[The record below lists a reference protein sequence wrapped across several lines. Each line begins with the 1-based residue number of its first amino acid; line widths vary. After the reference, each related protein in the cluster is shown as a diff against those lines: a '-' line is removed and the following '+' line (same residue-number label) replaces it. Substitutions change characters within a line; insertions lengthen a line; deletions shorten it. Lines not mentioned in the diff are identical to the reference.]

1 MPANLL
7 LLLSRLL
14 LAALFVPAGIQTL
27 GDIGSA
33 TGYFTGLGLP
43 SPQLAAWGVG
53 LFELIAGLAILVGFQ
68 TRVAAGLLAV
78 FCLVA
83 GYLGHYG
90 QGDDPTLAFL
100 HEQMLMKDIAIAGG
114 FMALAAAGA
123 GAYSIDGWRR
133 QALTWR

>member
-1 MPANLL
+1 MQTNLL

-33 TGYFTGLGLP
+33 TRYFSGLGLP

-53 LFELIAGLAILVGFQ
+53 LFELIAGLVILAGFR
-68 TRVAAGLLAV
+68 TRITAALLGA

-100 HEQMLMKDIAIAGG
+100 HTQMLMKDIAIAGG
-114 FMALAAAGA
+114 FLALAAAGA
-123 GAYSIDGWRR
+123 GGYSID
-133 QALTWR
+133 ALKR

>member
-14 LAALFVPAGIQTL
+14 LAALFAPAGIQTL
-27 GDIGSA
+27 GDIGGS
-33 TGYFTGLGLP
+33 TDYFISLGLP

-53 LFELIAGLAILVGFQ
+53 LFELIGGAAILIGFQ
-68 TRVAAGLLAV
+68 TRIAATLLAA

-90 QGDDPTLAFL
+90 QGGDPMLAFL
-100 HEQMLMKDIAIAGG
+100 HTQMLMKDIAIAGG
-114 FMALAAAGA
+114 FLALAAAGA
-123 GAYSIDGWRR
+123 GAWSIDARWR
-133 QALTWR
+133 